1 MAKSIKFNYFN
12 KSIYDE
18 LIFFLKNQFL
28 IINFSCFYLLNE
40 ITEFVLTKVFYYNFI
55 NKILFMI
62 TIFIVL
68 LIL

>member
-18 LIFFLKNQFL
+18 LIIFLKNQFL